1 MEENGEVDNTSGPTG
16 KPHRGLVLVSQIVF
30 GVPVAILLTAGAWA
44 SQDTSQGAP
53 ASWLVFMLGLILV
66 PAAGLAL
73 ASWVGVAI
81 GRSRLKK
88 GKEFWPAYLIT
99 LVGLFVALQLLA
111 SVVIFGSSLF
121 Y

>member
-1 MEENGEVDNTSGPTG
+1 MGKNEEVEDASGRKA
-16 KPHRGLVLVSQIVF
+16 KPRRGLALASQIVF
-30 GVPVAILLTAGAWA
+30 FVPITILLIAGAWA
-44 SQDTSQGAP
+44 SQDNSQGAP

-66 PAAGLAL
+66 PVAGLAL

-88 GKEFWPAYLIT
+88 GKQFWPAYLLT
-99 LVGLFVALQLLA
+99 LIGLFVIQQVLA
-111 SVVIFGSSLF
+111 SVLIFGSSLF

>member
-1 MEENGEVDNTSGPTG
+1 MGKNKEVDSTTGPTA
-16 KPHRGLVLVSQIVF
+16 KPHRGLALASQVVF
-30 GVPVAILLTAGAWA
+30 FVPVMILLIAGAWA
-44 SQDTSQGAP
+44 SQDNSQGAP

-99 LVGLFVALQLLA
+99 LIGLFVVQQTLA
-111 SVVIFGSSLF
+111 SVLIFGSSLF